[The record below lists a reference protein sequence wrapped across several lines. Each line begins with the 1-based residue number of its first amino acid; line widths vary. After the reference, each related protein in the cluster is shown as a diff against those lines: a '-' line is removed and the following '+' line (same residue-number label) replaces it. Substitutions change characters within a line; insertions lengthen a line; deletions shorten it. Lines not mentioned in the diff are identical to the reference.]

1 MFQLYPLA
9 ILALTT
15 VLLCWGLGAL
25 LFRTGM
31 PGSVGRRLAVLL
43 FLEGLTLG
51 SSSAGT
57 SYWFVSPEAF
67 FAQHPWLYWLLG
79 GVHTFGDTAMLALY
93 PPFLAMALRTKL
105 VRPFANPRVQVL
117 LAVAAVT
124 LFALTLFAPPRFGE
138 AVLYVAMA
146 SLFLFALVASIN
158 AWYLS
163 VGLERTRA
171 RIFSFA
177 FGFRDICWTFVYAAA
192 LVPIWFTG
200 LVTPQMSGTPFWD
213 LHSLVYIGGTL
224 VAVPLIAYGILRTQ
238 LFDIDLRIR
247 WTIKQTTVAAA
258 VLSVVFLVS
267 EGANRFLS
275 AELGNVVGLFAAA
288 VVIFFLAPLQRFAE
302 RVAAS
307 AMPNTENTPEYAA
320 FRKMQV
326 YETAVAEAR
335 HGGGIS
341 AKERSLLNRL
351 RESLGISA
359 SDAAAIER
367 ELDARSL
374 GAVEAH
380 AS

>member
-1 MFQLYPLA
+1 MFQVHPLA

-15 VLLCWGLGAL
+15 VLLCWGLSAL

-51 SSSAGT
+51 SSSAGI
-57 SYWFVSPEAF
+57 
-67 FAQHPWLYWLLG
+67 QL
-79 GVHTFGDTAMLALY
+79 
-93 PPFLAMALRTKL
+93 L
-105 VRPFANPRVQVL
+105 VRVPGGGLRSAPMAGSAPERRSHFRRHCDARAVSAVPGDGSADETGAAVRQPARAGL
-117 LAVAAVT
+117 LAVAAAT

-163 VGLERTRA
+163 AGLERTRA
-171 RIFSFA
+171 RIFAFA

-192 LVPIWFTG
+192 LVPIWFIG

-213 LHSLVYIGGTL
+213 LHSLVYICGTL

-258 VLSVVFLVS
+258 LLTVVFLVS
-267 EGANRFLS
+267 EGASAFLS
-275 AELGNVVGLFAAA
+275 AELGNVAGLLAAA
-288 VVIFFLAPLQRFAE
+288 VVMFFLAPLQRFAE
-302 RVAAS
+302 RVAS
-307 AMPNTENTPEYAA
+307 TAMPNTENTPEYAT

-326 YETAVAEAR
+326 YETAVAEAL

-351 RESLGISA
+351 RESFGISEC
-359 SDAAAIER
+359 DAAAIER
-367 ELDARSL
+367 ELETRSN
-374 GAVEAH
+374 GTANVQA
-380 AS
+380 A

>member
-1 MFQLYPLA
+1 VFQVHPLA

-15 VLLCWGLGAL
+15 VLLCWGLSAL

-51 SSSAGT
+51 SSGAGI
-57 SYWFVSPEAF
+57 SYWFVSPEAV
-67 FAQHPWLYWLLG
+67 FAQHPWLIWLLSV
-79 GVHTFGDTAMLALY
+79 VHFFGDTAMLALY

-105 VRPFANPRVQVL
+105 VRPFANPRVQGL
-117 LAVAAVT
+117 LAVAAAT

-163 VGLERTRA
+163 AGLERARA
-171 RIFSFA
+171 RIFAFA

-192 LVPIWFTG
+192 LVPIWFIG
-200 LVTPQMSGTPFWD
+200 LVTPQMSGEPFWD
-213 LHSLVYIGGTL
+213 LHSLVYICGTL

-258 VLSVVFLVS
+258 LLTVVFLVS
-267 EGANRFLS
+267 EGASAFLS
-275 AELGNVVGLFAAA
+275 AELGNVAGLLAAA
-288 VVIFFLAPLQRFAE
+288 VVMFFLAPLQRFAE
-302 RVAAS
+302 RVAS
-307 AMPNTENTPEYAA
+307 TAMPKTQNTPEYAT

-326 YETAVAEAR
+326 YETAVAEAL

-351 RESLGISA
+351 RESFGISEC
-359 SDAAAIER
+359 DAAAIER
-367 ELDARSL
+367 ELETRSN
-374 GAVEAH
+374 GTANVQA
-380 AS
+380 A